1 MPSHARAGPDKRR
14 AFAVPVVGADVAPL
28 RGMRV
33 VVGFLVAAAVGIH
46 CSAPPE
52 SVGAAA
58 PELVASEAPSPAE
71 PASDNATGTPKS
83 PNHLQEP
90 TRDFFA
96 AIIRDAET
104 TRVTSTVVDP
114 ASGATYA
121 TGTFVNE
128 VVIGQTLIKSHG
140 DTDVFLMK
148 IDATGT
154 FEWVRAVGS
163 AYAENRPRVTL
174 AGTEVNVIGMT
185 DGAMD
190 CGSGPLATWSSA
202 TFFFCVFGAAD
213 GTSVSGGVFPTGTP

>member
-1 MPSHARAGPDKRR
+1 MTSHARAGPDKRR

-28 RGMRV
+28 LGMRV

-52 SVGAAA
+52 SAGAAA
-58 PELVASEAPSPAE
+58 PELVSSEAPAPSPAE
-71 PASDNATGTPKS
+71 PAPGATKS
-83 PNHLQEP
+83 PDPLQEP

-121 TGTFVNE
+121 AGTFVNE

-148 IDATGT
+148 IDGAGT

-174 AGTEVNVIGMT
+174 AGSEVNVIGMT